1 MIALENAGGVSNG
14 LEDRLATMSS
24 EKSPYAATPELI
36 IETFRNMFL
45 ARIFEEKISALY
57 RAGKIVGGV
66 YVGTGQEAFSAALGQ
81 QLDRSRGDLYAP
93 LIRDQAG
100 RLAYGEPLH
109 DASRT
114 YLGSVEGPMR
124 GRDGNI
130 HRGRPKEG
138 MPAMIS
144 HLGTSISVI
153 NGMMMGKRFK
163 GKSGFVGA
171 ASSGDG
177 MTSTGAF
184 HEGLNQAAVEKLPL
198 VVALA
203 NNQYAYSTPTSRQF
217 ACDDLADRAV
227 GYGIRGYSIDGT
239 DLIAC
244 LETFAEA
251 IERALNGEGPQL
263 VVGKLLRLSGHG
275 VHDDASY
282 VPDEVKAGK
291 YGRDALLLAREMVLA
306 RGLLT
311 ETELSAMEQELT
323 EEVETAVSDAQG
335 EDSPNPATESW
346 NALSSGELTERMF

>member
-1 MIALENAGGVSNG
+1 
-14 LEDRLATMSS
+14 MSQ
-24 EKSPYAATPELI
+24 EKSPYAATPDLI
-36 IETFRNMFL
+36 VKTFRSMFI

-66 YVGTGQEAFSAALGQ
+66 YIGTGQEAFSAALGQ
-81 QLDRSRGDLYAP
+81 QLDQSRGDLYAP

-100 RLAYGEPLH
+100 RFAYGEPLH

-144 HLGTSISVI
+144 HLGSSISVI
-153 NGMMMGKRFK
+153 NGMMMGKRFQ
-163 GKSGFVGA
+163 GKTGFVGA

-184 HEGLNQAAVEKLPL
+184 HEAINQAAVEKLPL

-203 NNQYAYSTPTSRQF
+203 NNQFAYSTPTSRQF
-217 ACDDLADRAV
+217 ACEDLADRAL

-239 DLIAC
+239 DLLSC

-251 IERALNGEGPQL
+251 IDRALNGDGPQL

-282 VPDEVKAGK
+282 VSDEVKAGR
-291 YGRDALLLAREMVLA
+291 YGRDSLLVAREMVQSK
-306 RGLLT
+306 GLLT
-311 ETELSAMEQELT
+311 ERELAEMEAELT
-323 EEVETAVSDAQG
+323 EEVDTVVTDAQG
-335 EDSPNPATESW
+335 EDSPNPANESW
-346 NALSSGELTERMF
+346 DALSTGHLVERMF